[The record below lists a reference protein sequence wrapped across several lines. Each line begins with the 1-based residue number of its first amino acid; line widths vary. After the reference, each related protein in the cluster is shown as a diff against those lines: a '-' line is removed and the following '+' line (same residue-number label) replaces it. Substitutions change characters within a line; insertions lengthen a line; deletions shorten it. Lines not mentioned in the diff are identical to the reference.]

1 MKAYIGIWAAAI
13 MFAGTLGMLT
23 AQAAPASK
31 ATTKG
36 PTEITGCLEQGPVAK
51 DYLLRTSDGT
61 TWGVRE
67 KDMMM
72 NNYLGHEVT
81 VAGDVIHPNTN
92 ERSAAGAHHF
102 LLAYDLAVDSN
113 TCSK

>member
-1 MKAYIGIWAAAI
+1 MKSNIGVWATAI
-13 MFAGTLGMLT
+13 MLAGTLGALT

-36 PTEITGCLEQGPVAK
+36 PTEITGCLEQGPAAK
-51 DYLLRTSDGT
+51 DYVLRASDGT

-72 NNYLGHEVT
+72 NNYISHEVT
-81 VAGDVIHPNTN
+81 VAGDVFHPTAS
-92 ERSAAGAHHF
+92 ERTAAGTNHF
-102 LLAYDLAVDSN
+102 LRAYDLVVDSD
-113 TCSK
+113 TCSR